1 MKFSTLSLALAATL
15 VTTFAGV
22 GSAYASIPPLSISY
36 DMSGQP
42 LTITHDGAGV
52 YSFNGLPYP
61 GTVLYTP
68 ANGVVYY
75 QHPEDP
81 VWHTVTPAMLR
92 PVVVPAGV
100 SQGPAGAPW
109 QDQSTFRWNITAPR
123 QGDNDGAI
131 CSPIFAA
138 SGAAAMSGL
147 NVTDISLVLTTLQW
161 LNGGSIPNPCEK
173 LQYSAEA
180 ADKIGLP
187 TIFSG
192 PNGTWQLQ
200 EIVQTS
206 TTAMTLP
213 AAYPMD
219 DNTRLRLLL
228 IQFSPE
234 ERAKLMTKYGEL
246 PAQQQIEQ
254 ISPLLTQEVIVP

>member
-1 MKFSTLSLALAATL
+1 MALIFATAVGAA
-15 VTTFAGV
+15 
-22 GSAYASIPPLSISY
+22 SAYADAPPLTITY

-52 YSFNGLPYP
+52 YTFNGLPYP

-92 PVVVPAGV
+92 PVVAPAHV
-100 SQGPAGAPW
+100 SQGPAGVQW
-109 QDQSTFRWNITAPR
+109 QDQSTFRWNITTPTPMPGTTEGTACAPMF
-123 QGDNDGAI
+123 G
-131 CSPIFAA
+131 SP
-138 SGAAAMSGL
+138 GAAAMSGL

-161 LNGGSIPNPCEK
+161 LNAGTIPNPCEK
-173 LQYSAEA
+173 LQYSADA
-180 ADKIGLP
+180 SMKIGLP
-187 TIFSG
+187 TIFTG
-192 PNGTWQLQ
+192 PNGTWQLDT
-200 EIVQTS
+200 IVQTS
-206 TTAMTLP
+206 TTAITLP
-213 AAYPMD
+213 NAMPMD
-219 DNTRLRLLL
+219 DNSRLRLLL

-234 ERAKLMTKYGEL
+234 ERAKLVEQLGDL

-254 ISPLLTQEVIVP
+254 ISPLLNQDVVAQ